1 MLASIFTSTLMVTLF
16 ALVQCNP
23 SPVVSPLVSYRT
35 VSFLAHTILHPRPAL
50 TAGTVSAVS
59 VTVAFSVVSRR
70 RRQQSRCPPWHLPPP
85 PPPLPRLQSR
95 NLLLP
100 ARRLLPVGTPHSPP
114 ATTPRTTPS
123 SPSGAPSATGTRR
136 TTRSSGLHR
145 VKVLADST
153 TPSKPMVFAYTPAGS
168 TLPTPTAATNGFK
181 SSPSRPASPLKLAS
195 WTPVVPVR
203 IDVHSCYFLRD
214 QEADTKL
221 TRTGRYDAFGC
232 NDALVTKQTFEIL
245 AGKGVKKAL
254 DDGHLPGSIL
264 FRFIEE
270 PCWAC
275 NAGLPGMLPNG
286 TKDDCTGEDYL
297 GYPRCGRKSGND
309 RVLGPHAA
317 LVCNRN
323 FTCPAN

>member
-23 SPVVSPLVSYRT
+23 SPV
-35 VSFLAHTILHPRPAL
+35 
-50 TAGTVSAVS
+50 AGVDGWHSLGGVGHGG
-59 VTVAFSVVSRR
+59 FE
-70 RRQQSRCPPWHLPPP
+70 RRQQT
-85 PPPLPRLQSR
+85 QKAAVTV
-95 NLLLP
+95 P
-100 ARRLLPVGTPHSPP
+100 AVAPATIGTPPSTAPVAASAAASP
-114 ATTPRTTPS
+114 AAASGRDTAFAACDNTTDYTQLTEWGSVRNWNTTDDKVFWAAPGQ
-123 SPSGAPSATGTRR
+123 GACG
-136 TTRSSGLHR
+136 
-145 VKVLADST
+145 
-153 TPSKPMVFAYTPAGS
+153 FNYT
-168 TLPTPTAATNGFK
+168 LETNGICLHPGWVNSANTNGCNKWVQIF
-181 SSPSRPASPLKLAS
+181 SIETGITAQAR
-195 WTPVVPVR
+195 VV
-203 IDVHSCYFLRD
+203 DSCG
-214 QEADTKL
+214 A
-221 TRTGRYDAFGC
+221 GRYDAFGC

-323 FTCPAN
+323 FTCPAI